1 MALVVAATSCRPAP
15 DVGSLESVRAALPVQ
30 IDERELGSGQTL
42 GEILSRRLGN
52 NDQAALLAALREQV
66 SPRRLKVGTR
76 VAMFVRP
83 DAEVGE
89 VEIQLNRDET
99 VRLVR
104 GEVGWNSST
113 ERVPVVVDTLTV
125 AGRIDQS
132 LWASIV
138 DHPHLVDMPMND
150 KGVLV
155 DALDRVFQWQLDFSR
170 QIREGD
176 HFRVAFERLLRPDGS
191 MREGTII
198 AAEFV
203 NVGNPFHAVF
213 FDPNG
218 DGDGSYFDLEGN
230 SVRRAFLLKPLSFR
244 RISSRFSSGRR
255 HPVLNTVRAHRGVDY
270 AANSGTPIMATAD
283 GIVQHRGPLG
293 GLGNAIVIA
302 HANGFTTR
310 YGHMRGF
317 ASGVSVG
324 NRVSQGQ
331 VIGYVGM
338 TGLAT
343 GPHLH
348 YEMIRNG
355 RHVDPL
361 AVDLP
366 NGDPVPGDA
375 RDRWLSELRPR
386 VALLSSIPQPNGV
399 RMAQAIAI
407 PSDSDEARD
416 PTARASSA
424 PEGERPASDDR

>member
-176 HFRVAFERLLRPDGS
+176 HFREIG
-191 MREGTII
+191 
-198 AAEFV
+198 
-203 NVGNPFHAVF
+203 
-213 FDPNG
+213 
-218 DGDGSYFDLEGN
+218 
-230 SVRRAFLLKPLSFR
+230 
-244 RISSRFSSGRR
+244 
-255 HPVLNTVRAHRGVDY
+255 RAHV
-270 AANSGTPIMATAD
+270 
-283 GIVQHRGPLG
+283 
-293 GLGNAIVIA
+293 
-302 HANGFTTR
+302 
-310 YGHMRGF
+310 
-317 ASGVSVG
+317 
-324 NRVSQGQ
+324 
-331 VIGYVGM
+331 
-338 TGLAT
+338 
-343 GPHLH
+343 
-348 YEMIRNG
+348 
-355 RHVDPL
+355 
-361 AVDLP
+361 
-366 NGDPVPGDA
+366 
-375 RDRWLSELRPR
+375 
-386 VALLSSIPQPNGV
+386 
-399 RMAQAIAI
+399 
-407 PSDSDEARD
+407 
-416 PTARASSA
+416 
-424 PEGERPASDDR
+424 